1 MNLKE
6 EYENTVLSVSPLH
19 ISFLKRMPLD
29 LLTKFFGSMLKKRLY
44 GKNPGFSNI
53 IGLSGDSNSV
63 EYIKNDFFRSTGEKA
78 KPSISKINANDSG
91 SIKGV
96 TYAEIT
102 LKVPNPKD
110 FKQYSFIKVFDT
122 TWIVVGINNTI
133 TAISTV
139 PITVSLQMSGTKYDR
154 IKTFNNAGSSP
165 KDRYN
170 QFNNQDLNISQLNS
184 FVNKWYKYVSSS
196 ADSYEEDEDES
207 EINKFAQDGF
217 FPFTDDYSYRFAIES
232 DLDTYANEI
241 QNSISLG
248 KADFDITKNIRLS
261 KSIIIPYTFKP
272 VQVLKSVVSELLN
285 SGKKLAVEVSFY
297 SYNFDAHLR
306 FTIEYNHDRIDLMIP
321 AILVNE
327 YDNTVEK
334 ISTDKTYRII
344 VQDGFRGEDP
354 DLSKFK
360 EELINMLSK

>member
-19 ISFLKRMPLD
+19 ISYLKRMPLD
-29 LLTKFFGSMLKKRLY
+29 LLTKFFGSMLKRRAY
-44 GKNPGFSNI
+44 AADPGFSNI

-63 EYIKNDFFRSTGEKA
+63 EYIENTFFRKSGEKA
-78 KPSISKINANDSG
+78 KPRISKINADASG
-91 SIKGV
+91 SIRGV

-133 TAISTV
+133 TAISTI
-139 PITVSLQMSGTKYDR
+139 PITITLEMSGTKYDR
-154 IKTFNNAGSSP
+154 IKTYNNIGSSAR
-165 KDRYN
+165 DRYN

-184 FVNKWYKYVSSS
+184 FVNNWYKYVSSS
-196 ADSYEEDEDES
+196 IDSYEEEDES

-217 FPFTDDYSYRFAIES
+217 FPFIDDYPYGRDIQD

-241 QNSISLG
+241 QNSINLG
-248 KADFDITKNIRLS
+248 KADFDVSKNIRLS
-261 KSIIIPYTFKP
+261 ESINIQYTFKP

-285 SGKKLAVEVSFY
+285 AGKKLAVSVSF
-297 SYNFDAHLR
+297 SAHRYDPCLR
-306 FTIEYNHDRIDLMIP
+306 LNIESNNSKQIAVFFP
-321 AILVNE
+321 AILVDD
-327 YDNTVEK
+327 YYNTVEK
-334 ISTDKTYRII
+334 YQLIKHI
-344 VQDGFRGEDP
+344 VYV
-354 DLSKFK
+354 
-360 EELINMLSK
+360 